1 MKIGFIGCG
10 NMAKAMISGILKN
23 GLAKKEDIYASDISE
38 AGRMAAKEQLGI
50 QMSDSNLEVVANT
63 DVFVLSVKPQYYETV
78 IAEIKDSVKKEQL
91 IVTIAPGKTL
101 AWLLEQFGKEVKIVR
116 CMPNTPALVSAG
128 MTAATP
134 NVFVTKEELAQVV
147 KILDSFGKTEVVGE
161 HLMDAV
167 VSVSGSSPAYVY
179 MMIEAMA
186 DGAVADGM
194 PRDMAYK
201 FAAQAVMGSAK
212 MVLESGKHPGELK
225 DMVCSPA
232 GTTIEAVRT
241 LEKEGFRSSILEAM
255 KVCTAKAKGM

>member
-1 MKIGFIGCG
+1 MRIGFIGCG

-23 GLAKKEDIYASDISE
+23 QLTEKENITASDISE
-38 AGRMAAKEQLGI
+38 GSRKVSQEQLGI
-50 QMSDSNLEVVANT
+50 NITDSKLEVVDNS
-63 DVFVLSVKPQYYETV
+63 DVLFLSVKPQYYETV
-78 IAEIKDSVKKEQL
+78 INEIKDAVGADQ
-91 IVTIAPGKTL
+91 IVVTIAPGKNL
-101 AWLLEQFGKEVKIVR
+101 AWLSEQFEKDVKIVR
-116 CMPNTPALVSAG
+116 CMPNTPALVGEG

-134 NVFVTKEELAQVV
+134 NAFVTKEELETVV
-147 KILDSFGKTEVVGE
+147 SILNSFGKTEVIGE
-161 HLMDAV
+161 YLMDAV

-241 LEKEGFRSSILEAM
+241 LEKEGFRSSVMEAM